1 MTGAPMTKSE
11 AKKTWQFVELHGC
24 WWAEKERVRVSVG
37 DVGGR
42 ALHSRAALR
51 CGKGPAT
58 MRERS
63 PS

>member
-42 ALHSRAALR
+42 AL
-51 CGKGPAT
+51 
-58 MRERS
+58 
-63 PS
+63 